1 MFYSSIQYK
10 QQQQQKT
17 KYMKRLT
24 NKLMGTAIATLM
36 VAAPVMPAMIATQAQ
51 AATAAS
57 EMTAVK
63 RLNSLL
69 SGTKSMT
76 ASFTQSTKGANG
88 NQSGLSAKN
97 GSFSGTMSLQR
108 PNNFRWN
115 ITAPFEQLIVT
126 DGSALWVYDK
136 DLDQATRQDASKQLG
151 NTPALLLS
159 GDPNKIAQNFKI
171 TQPNAKK
178 NYYVLYPKSGDASFK
193 SLSVSFNGGKPVMM
207 VLNDSLGQVT
217 TIRFNNVKLNT
228 SIASSQFKFTPPAG
242 VDVIN
247 Q

>member
-1 MFYSSIQYK
+1 MQIETTDNN
-10 QQQQQKT
+10 KT
-17 KYMKRLT
+17 K
-24 NKLMGTAIATLM
+24 AIAKKIM
-36 VAAPVMPAMIATQAQ
+36 GAALSGALILSMPVMAVSQAAQ
-51 AATAAS
+51 AATAADNL
-57 EMTAVK
+57 TAAK
-63 RLNSLL
+63 RLNKLL
-69 SGTKSMT
+69 SNTKSMT
-76 ASFTQSTKGANG
+76 ANFTQTTKGSNG
-88 NQSGLSAKN
+88 GRSSLSAKN
-97 GSFSGTMSLQR
+97 GTFSGKVSLQR

-115 ITAPFEQLIVT
+115 ITSPFEQLIVT

-136 DLDQATRQDASKQLG
+136 DLEQVTRQNTDQQLG

-159 GDPNKIAQNFKI
+159 GDPNKIADNFKI

-178 NYYVLYPKSGDASFK
+178 NYYVLYPKSSGGNFK
-193 SLSVSFNGGKPVMM
+193 SLAVSFNGGKPIMM

-217 TIRFNNVKLNT
+217 SIKFNNVKLNT